1 MRRALIITGV
11 AASMLLGCGG
21 DTASTGG
28 NEAKAAVE
36 SAVEAGTVIID
47 VRSVEE
53 FSAGHLEGALNFNVE
68 DGTLAAQL
76 SAFDPA
82 AEYIVYCR
90 SGRRSAIAADMMRAA
105 GFDAVVDLGAI
116 EDAAKST
123 GLPITTN

>member
-1 MRRALIITGV
+1 
-11 AASMLLGCGG
+11 MLLGCGG

-76 SAFDPA
+76 SALDPA

-90 SGRRSAIAADMMRAA
+90 SGRRSAIAADMMRTA

>member
-11 AASMLLGCGG
+11 AATLLLGCGG
-21 DTASTGG
+21 DTSSSGG

-36 SAVEAGTVIID
+36 SVVEAGTVIID
-47 VRSVEE
+47 VRTVEE
-53 FSAGHLEGALNFNVE
+53 FAAGHLEGALNFNVE
-68 DGTLAAQL
+68 DGSLAAQL
-76 SAFDPA
+76 SALDPA

-105 GFDAVVDLGAI
+105 GFDAVVDLGSI

-123 GLPITTN
+123 GLQIITN

>member
-1 MRRALIITGV
+1 MRRTLIITGV
-11 AASMLLGCGG
+11 AATMLLGCGG
-21 DTASTGG
+21 DTSSTGG

-68 DGTLAAQL
+68 DGTLATQL
-76 SAFDPA
+76 SVLDPA
-82 AEYIVYCR
+82 ADYIVYCR
-90 SGRRSAIAADMMRAA
+90 SGRRSAIAADMMRNA
-105 GFDAVVDLGAI
+105 GFDTVVDLGSI

>member
-11 AASMLLGCGG
+11 AATLLLGCGS
-21 DTASTGG
+21 DTSSGGG
-28 NEAKAAVE
+28 NEAKATVE

-76 SAFDPA
+76 SALDRA
-82 AEYIVYCR
+82 ADYIVYCR
-90 SGRRSAIAADMMRAA
+90 SGRRNA
-105 GFDAVVDLGAI
+105 GFDTVVDLGSI

>member
-11 AASMLLGCGG
+11 AATLLLGCGG
-21 DTASTGG
+21 DTSSTGG

-68 DGTLAAQL
+68 DGTLATQL
-76 SAFDPA
+76 SVLDPA
-82 AEYIVYCR
+82 ADYIVYCR
-90 SGRRSAIAADMMRAA
+90 SGRRSAIAADMMRNA
-105 GFDAVVDLGAI
+105 GFDTVVDLGSI

-123 GLPITTN
+123 GLLITTN

>member
-1 MRRALIITGV
+1 MRRALIVTGV

-28 NEAKAAVE
+28 NEATAVVE
-36 SAVEAGTVIID
+36 SAVEADTVIID
-47 VRSVEE
+47 VRTVEE
-53 FSAGHLEGALNFNVE
+53 FATGHLEGALNFNVE

-76 SAFDPA
+76 SNLDPA

-90 SGRRSAIAADMMRAA
+90 SGRRSAIAADMMRTA

-123 GLPITTN
+123 GLPITTS